1 MFPNKDDAWYAAK
14 IMQVVNAPRGSLNTF
29 SATDIKFL
37 MLAESADDP
46 KVTQVRKG
54 VFVSKA
60 PELLKK
66 APDLSKMIKPGHKV
80 SFENIRAIVEVAG
93 PQDSQ
98 FLKYDVGI
106 DRRQI
111 EKFELKQTIDE
122 SIDELRQLYGDNSFI
137 LVGDEKMWEVSLI
150 NFIMER
156 IQKSLPD
163 NLLEFYADE
172 KTAEYLNPKGF
183 LQDKI
188 EEAFL
193 AVSTGELSRVGL
205 VELLESVG
213 MFSKYEDRFYALL
226 K

>member
-14 IMQVVNAPRGSLNTF
+14 IMQVVNAPLGSLNTF
-29 SATDIKFL
+29 SSTELKFL

-46 KVTQVRKG
+46 KITQVRKG
-54 VFVSKA
+54 SFVSKA

-66 APDLSKMIKPGHKV
+66 APDLSQVIKPGHKV
-80 SFENIRAIVEVAG
+80 SFERIRAIVEVAG
-93 PQDSQ
+93 PKSSQ
-98 FLKYDVGI
+98 FLKYDVAI
-106 DRRQI
+106 DKDKI
-111 EKFELKQTIDE
+111 EKFELSQTMDE
-122 SIDELRQLYGDNSFI
+122 SIDELRKLYGDSSFI

-163 NLLEFYADE
+163 NFLEFHADP
-172 KTAEYLNPKGF
+172 KTAEFLNPKGF

-188 EEAFL
+188 EDAFL
-193 AVSTGELSRVGL
+193 AVAKGELSMADLGK
-205 VELLESVG
+205 LLQVSG
-213 MFSKYEDRFYALL
+213 AFSKYEDRFYALL

>member
-14 IMQVVNAPRGSLNTF
+14 IMQVVNAPFGSLNTF
-29 SATDIKFL
+29 SSTDINFL

-46 KVTQVRKG
+46 KVTRVHKG
-54 VFVSKA
+54 AFVSKA

-66 APDLSKMIKPGHKV
+66 APDLSKLIKPGHKV

-93 PQDSQ
+93 PKSSQ
-98 FLKYDVGI
+98 FLKYDVQI

-122 SIDELRQLYGDNSFI
+122 SIDELRKLYGSNSFI

-163 NLLEFYADE
+163 NLLEFHADP

-188 EEAFL
+188 EDAFF
-193 AVSTGELSRVGL
+193 AVSKGELSKGEL
-205 VELLESVG
+205 VDLLKATG
-213 MFSKYEDRFYALL
+213 MFSRYEDRFYAML